1 MRKATLADM
10 AQAYSDTFKD
20 LHGVRPFV
28 PSWWG
33 MDEYSDNLQN
43 LQASLRRELR
53 EERDAHNAA
62 ILAVLDAG
70 APDTAT
76 AERWLKESMFPGEE
90 YLV

>member
-1 MRKATLADM
+1 MRKATYSDI
-10 AQAYSDTFKD
+10 AQAYSDAFMI
-20 LHGVRPFV
+20 LHGVRPRV

-33 MDEYSDNLQN
+33 FNEYSDNLQN
-43 LQASLRRELR
+43 VQHLLEQELR
-53 EERDAHNAA
+53 EEREAHSAA
-62 ILAVLDAG
+62 ILAVMQAG

>member
-33 MDEYSDNLQN
+33 FNEYSDNLQN
-43 LQASLRRELR
+43 VQASLRRELR

-62 ILAVLDAG
+62 IASVIEAG
-70 APDTAT
+70 AGDEAT
-76 AERWLKESMFPGEE
+76 AERWLKEAMYPGEE

>member
-43 LQASLRRELR
+43 VQHLLEQELR
-53 EERDAHNAA
+53 EEREAHSAA
-62 ILAVLDAG
+62 ILAVMQAG

-76 AERWLKESMFPGEE
+76 AERWLKEAMFPGEE